1 MLFEHGL
8 FTTESWVS
16 EEKQHFIN
24 MEVAAAR
31 AAEHR
36 GNSMYSEEEPG
47 RRPPSAKRSEHV
59 LTSPYDMVRGGDGST
74 AAWQF
79 HGTREKRAQGKS
91 GN

>member
-31 AAEHR
+31 AAEHH

-47 RRPPSAKRSEHV
+47 RRPPSHFQPSKVDAGRCFDPHFF
-59 LTSPYDMVRGGDGST
+59 ST
-74 AAWQF
+74 
-79 HGTREKRAQGKS
+79 K
-91 GN
+91 